1 MTSVTINANVLTE
14 DGKLHG
20 SAAPDGSRLPILLGR
35 LDISMVADGVD
46 LKGSAATTANWVFD
60 HINSTI
66 KKYTEADEPYIRA
79 VYNDDLGINA
89 SSWPSAYFFFPTGT
103 APQELYF
110 QFYARRNGAGG
121 GCKFVKAFDKNNG
134 TAYYSISNT
143 TWNNNYPSS
152 DIGAL
157 IFGDGAGPQNDSN
170 MALGYGGG
178 VGGGPIRFPSQN
190 VLPRTFHTGSG
201 WTAAEW
207 GDGTQWHKWQM
218 RVKLNSGTSLITETN
233 DGIYEVWIDGVLRCG
248 AWNIMN
254 RHFDSQGWNKIE
266 FLSYMQGVL
275 GFTLDMKN
283 ITISQHGWID

>member
-1 MTSVTINANVLTE
+1 MTSKTITPNILLAT
-14 DGKLHG
+14 GKFDS
-20 SAAPDGSRLPILLGR
+20 SAAPDGGLLPVLIGR
-35 LDISMVADGVD
+35 LDVSMVADGVD

-66 KKYTEADEPYIRA
+66 KKYTEAGEPFIRA

-89 SSWPSAYFFFPTGT
+89 SSWPSAFFFFPTGT

-134 TAYYSISNT
+134 TAYYSVSNT
-143 TWNNNYPSS
+143 TWNNGYSS
-152 DIGAL
+152 SGISSIA
-157 IFGDGAGPQNDSN
+157 FGDGTGPLNDNTIAAGYNGN
-170 MALGYGGG
+170 L
-178 VGGGPIRFPSQN
+178 GGPPMRYPSQN
-190 VLPRTFHTGSG
+190 ILPRSSFAGTPFDV
-201 WTAAEW
+201 AEW

-233 DGIYEVWIDGVLRCG
+233 DGLLEVFIDGVQRLG
-248 AWNIMN
+248 HYNIMN

-283 ITISQHGWID
+283 ITLSTGGWVN